1 MRKLAHELRVAARQA
16 LKSPGITVTVVL
28 MLALGIGSTTAIF
41 SLVEGVLLRPF
52 PFKNPDRLVI
62 LGDHL
67 RNGSGVS
74 VTAREIGIYS
84 ESTSA
89 FASMGGFAG
98 TDFEVSGAGMPE
110 EISGE
115 KFTASVFPTLGV
127 DPLLGRVF
135 TREEDDGHQPVAVIS
150 YAFWTDRY
158 HRDRN
163 VLGTPI
169 NLDRKAYTIIGIM
182 PRGFEFPLPSGPL
195 TQIQIWVPMSLTAE
209 ERNEQ
214 SGFWGYRMIARLKDG
229 VTAAQGAQDAD
240 RVAKQI
246 MRGFPAS
253 MAAIHIRGDV
263 TPLHEYEVGEVR
275 PVLRTLFLA
284 VSVVLLIACANVAG
298 LLLVQAIR
306 RQREYA
312 IRLALG
318 ARSGVIIRESIIE
331 GILLSIAACL
341 LGLGLA
347 ITAIRT
353 ALHLLPDSMPR
364 VDSISIDVGVISF
377 ALLLALLT
385 GTLCSLAPAFAA
397 LRTNL
402 TETLKEGERSA
413 AGASHS
419 WLRSGLVVIE
429 IAVALVLLTTS
440 GAFLRSLQKMHAVD
454 LGFRPE
460 HVLVADYSL
469 PSTQYST
476 QQSLDAFN
484 RTVVEKL
491 SAKPGTTAVGLTSM
505 LPASDQI
512 AQSAYTIEDEPADQW
527 KLKFAGFTIIYGDY
541 FRAMQIPLLEGRYF
555 DEHDRAD
562 SPLVIVVNQTMAKDC
577 WPGQDPIGKR
587 MHVGNPKKG
596 LPWATVVGVVA
607 DTPVGSRDG
616 EIIDQW
622 YAPALQ
628 PAILL
633 GADAGATRPPVTI
646 NGFITLRSSLPQEQL
661 PQTLRAAVAEA
672 DPLLALQQ
680 IRPMQEVISNVE
692 APRRFNT
699 DLIASFA
706 LGALLLAA
714 SGIYAVVAFSVSLRA
729 QEIALRMALGAQ
741 RTNIAR
747 LVLISAARLALLGC
761 AIGVAVSAAVSHVMS
776 SFLFKVSPTDP
787 LIYSAAV
794 ALMILLA
801 ILASAIPAARA
812 ASADPITA
820 LRTI

>member
-1 MRKLAHELRVAARQA
+1 
-16 LKSPGITVTVVL
+16 

-41 SLVEGVLLRPF
+41 SLIEGVLLRHF

-84 ESTSA
+84 ESTGA
-89 FASMGGFAG
+89 FTSMGGFIG
-98 TDFEVSGAGMPE
+98 KDFEVSGNGVPQE
-110 EISGE
+110 VSGE
-115 KFTASVFPTLGV
+115 KFTANVFPTLGV
-127 DPLLGRVF
+127 EPLLGRVF
-135 TREEDDGHQPVAVIS
+135 TREEDDSHLPVAVIS
-150 YAFWTDRY
+150 YAFWTNHY
-158 HRDRN
+158 HRDHN
-163 VLGTPI
+163 IIGNSI

-182 PRGFEFPLPSGPL
+182 PRSFEFPLASSPL
-195 TQIQIWVPMSLTAE
+195 DRVQVWVPMSLTAE
-209 ERNEQ
+209 DKNEQ

-229 VTAAQGAQDAD
+229 VTSAQGAQDAD
-240 RVAKQI
+240 RVARQI

-306 RQREYA
+306 RRREYA

-331 GILLSIAACL
+331 GIMLSIAACL

-385 GTLCSLAPAFAA
+385 GTLSSLAPAFAA

-402 TETLKEGERSA
+402 TATLKEGERSA

-454 LGFRPE
+454 PGFRPE
-460 HVLVADYSL
+460 HVIVADYSL
-469 PSTQYST
+469 PNTQYST

-484 RTVVEKL
+484 RAVVEKL
-491 SAKPGTTAVGLTSM
+491 STKPGMAAVGLTSM

-527 KLKFAGFTIIYGDY
+527 KLKFAGFAIIYGDY

-577 WPGQDPIGKR
+577 WPGKDPIGKR

-607 DTPVGSRDG
+607 DTAVGSRDG

-633 GADAGATRPPVTI
+633 GNDIGARRPPVTT
-646 NGFITLRSSLPQEQL
+646 NGFITLRSSLPPEQL

-672 DPLLALQQ
+672 DPLLALQH
-680 IRPMQEVISNVE
+680 IRRMQDVISNVE

-699 DLIASFA
+699 DLITSFA

-747 LVLISAARLALLGC
+747 LVLISAAKLALLGC
-761 AIGVAVSAAVSHVMS
+761 AIGVAASAAVSHLMS

-794 ALMILLA
+794 ALMIVLS

-812 ASADPITA
+812 ASADPIAA
-820 LRTI
+820 LRAI

>member
-1 MRKLAHELRVAARQA
+1 MPTLAQDLRVAARQA
-16 LKSPGITVTVVL
+16 VKSPGTTMTVVL
-28 MLALGIGSTTAIF
+28 MLALGIGATTAIF
-41 SLVEGVLLRPF
+41 SLIEGVLLRPF
-52 PFKNPDRLVI
+52 PFRNPEGLVV

-67 RNGSGVS
+67 RQGSGVS
-74 VTAREIGIYS
+74 VTAREIGLYS

-98 TDFEVSGAGMPE
+98 KDFEVSGAGMPE

-127 DPLLGRVF
+127 EPLLGRVF
-135 TREEDDGHQPVAVIS
+135 TQQEDDGHQPVAVIS
-150 YAFWTDRY
+150 YAFWINRY

-163 VLGTPI
+163 ILGNAI
-169 NLDRKAYTIIGIM
+169 NLDRKAYTIIAVM
-182 PRGFEFPLPSGPL
+182 PRSFEFPLASSPL
-195 TQIQIWVPMSLTAE
+195 NQVQIWVPMSLTAE
-209 ERNEQ
+209 EKNEQ

-229 VTAAQGAQDAD
+229 VTAPQGAQDAD

-253 MAAIHIRGDV
+253 MAAIKIRGDV

-306 RQREYA
+306 RRREFA
-312 IRLALG
+312 VRLALG
-318 ARSGVIIRESIIE
+318 ARASTIIRESVLT
-331 GILLSIAACL
+331 GVL
-341 LGLGLA
+341 LGLIGSLLGLA
-347 ITAIRT
+347 FAEAAIRT

-364 VDSISIDVGVISF
+364 IDSISIDAGVIAF
-377 ALLLALLT
+377 ALLLASLT
-385 GTLCSLAPAFAA
+385 GILCSLAPAFAA

-402 TETLKEGERSA
+402 TETLKEGDRA
-413 AGASHS
+413 AGASHA
-419 WLRSGLVVIE
+419 WLRSGLVVAE
-429 IAVALVLLTTS
+429 MAVALVLLTTA
-440 GAFLRSLQKMHAVD
+440 GGFLRSLQKMRAVD
-454 LGFRPE
+454 PGFRPE
-460 HVLVADYSL
+460 HVLVADYTL
-469 PSTQYST
+469 PSIQYST

-484 RTVVEKL
+484 RAVVEKL
-491 SAKPGTTAVGLTSM
+491 SAKPGTSAVGLTST

-527 KLKFAGFTIIYGDY
+527 KLKFAAFTIIYGDY

-577 WPGQDPIGKR
+577 WPGKDPIGKR

-607 DTPVGSRDG
+607 DTAPGSRDE

-622 YAPALQ
+622 YAPALE
-628 PAILL
+628 PAILI
-633 GADAGATRPPVTI
+633 GDNSGTNSPPITT
-646 NGFITLRSSLPQEQL
+646 NGFITLRSSLPPEQL
-661 PQTLRAAVAEA
+661 TQTLRSAVAEV

-680 IRPMQEVISNVE
+680 IRPMQDVIANVE

-699 DLIASFA
+699 DLITLFA
-706 LGALLLAA
+706 LAGLLLAMT
-714 SGIYAVVAFSVSLRA
+714 GTYAVVAFSVSLRA
-729 QEIALRMALGAQ
+729 QEIAVRIALGAQ

-747 LVLISAARLALLGC
+747 TVLTSAARLSLLGSV
-761 AIGVAVSAAVSHVMS
+761 AGAAGSLAVSRIVS
-776 SFLFKVSPTDP
+776 SFLFEVSPMDP

-794 ALMILLA
+794 AVMIVLA
-801 ILASAIPAARA
+801 LVASAIPAARA
-812 ASADPITA
+812 ASTDPITA